1 MTKFIDNKIGAKA
14 LSGTVFRID
23 PPFLDAEI
31 PCFQKQVLPAKSL
44 LHLKYLFLEI
54 QIGFA
59 KKHITYHLFM
69 QNFKGLAQAVWLPHD
84 FE

>member
-1 MTKFIDNKIGAKA
+1 MTVLLCQTSD
-14 LSGTVFRID
+14 LSTFSVGDCIS
-23 PPFLDAEI
+23 LI